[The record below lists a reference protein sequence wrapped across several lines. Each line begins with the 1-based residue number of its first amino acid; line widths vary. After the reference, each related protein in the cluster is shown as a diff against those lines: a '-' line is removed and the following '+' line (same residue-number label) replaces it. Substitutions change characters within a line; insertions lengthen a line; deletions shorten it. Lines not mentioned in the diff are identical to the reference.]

1 MDGHRGRFVAMICQ
15 ISIRKRFVGLSRG
28 WGLALIA
35 IGCVGIQQPCL
46 ADDSTQNS
54 QSVRAQQQLQSSI
67 QRIQAQ
73 HGALTQQLTDV
84 QRRALANQQYQQTQF
99 ETLHNQNQQTL
110 TRMRQ
115 AVTPYVDQDGHTRY
129 APTYS
134 ADYIVNTSRRM
145 DLQEQQYAN
154 EANLQANVANDAQ
167 HRSNILDTESHNLE
181 SQLNSD
187 QSNHGFKLSPVGTN
201 LYVRNYQVG
210 GSGGD
215 DQDDDS
221 SAHTPAGSLGSP
233 TGLPTQRTP
242 GGFRSSPAPLAAQPG
257 RLTPGKPKTS
267 PGITERAAGKSGRV
281 VQTTLT
287 GQYLKP

>member
-1 MDGHRGRFVAMICQ
+1 MDGHRGRFVAMIRQ
-15 ISIRKRFVGLSRG
+15 ISIRKRFVGLSKG

-35 IGCVGIQQPCL
+35 IGCVGIQPCR
-46 ADDSTQNS
+46 ADDSSQNL

-73 HGALTQQLTDV
+73 HGALTQQLTDL

-99 ETLHNQNQQTL
+99 QALHDRNQQTL
-110 TRMRQ
+110 TQMRQ
-115 AVTPYVDQDGHTRY
+115 AVTPYVDPDGHTRY

-134 ADYIVNTSRRM
+134 ADYITNTSRRM

-154 EANLQANVANDAQ
+154 EANLQANLANDAQ

-201 LYVRNYQVG
+201 LYVRNYQLG

-233 TGLPTQRTP
+233 TALPAQRTP
-242 GGFRSSPAPLAAQPG
+242 GGLRSAPAPLAAQPG
-257 RLTPGKPKTS
+257 RLSNVNQKPTT
-267 PGITERAAGKSGRV
+267 GITNRSVAGKSGKV
-281 VQTTLT
+281 VQTTVT